1 MPLVFQAVQE
11 GCATKVNWIMHF

>member
-11 GCATKVNWIMHF
+11 GCATKVNWFMHF